1 MIETNLDY
9 QKVLAERKNKVNL
22 AVKITAPAIESKER
36 KPVAFSVCLDRSG
49 SMQGLPFEN
58 ALKACEGVVRNLRK
72 DDLFLWLLLMI
83 QLRL

>member
-36 KPVAFSVCLDRSG
+36 KPWHSQYVWT
-49 SMQGLPFEN
+49 E
-58 ALKACEGVVRNLRK
+58 VVPCKDFLRK
-72 DDLFLWLLLMI
+72 
-83 QLRL
+83 RT